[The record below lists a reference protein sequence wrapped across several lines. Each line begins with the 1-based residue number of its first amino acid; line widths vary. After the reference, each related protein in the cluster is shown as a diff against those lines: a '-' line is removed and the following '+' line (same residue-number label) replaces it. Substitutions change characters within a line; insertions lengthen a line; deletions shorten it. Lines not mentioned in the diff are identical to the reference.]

1 MGVHIRSNR
10 RRMGVTP
17 STFMSLRVYLLP
29 LGLTLLLAACSA
41 TSWNSLGITTTQ
53 ARTVTSTKIRS
64 GYENVNALKQHTSS
78 IVPVS
83 SPQGELEHHTSSIVP
98 LSSPQGEPEQHA
110 SIVPLDDH
118 PHDRNDDLVQWEAPC
133 GESTKPSHEAIR
145 VGDLVDVK
153 VLSKTSLGHWRGT
166 GRWQTAT
173 VTSIDQQG
181 QYHLADAQGHRVT
194 PALASGIR
202 RHHLRHAAKECTAKT
217 TLKKADGSERV
228 PEGVYAGDQP
238 VINSDVAIDRTKR
251 DEYGG
256 MNEELY
262 GSDPASPAEARVAE
276 LAAALKAAEEKAA
289 AAARKAAMHKKA
301 LEKAANLIASRE
313 KEALGAATGNGRN
326 LNPYTLRTKYAA
338 DQTECENC

>member
-1 MGVHIRSNR
+1 ML
-10 RRMGVTP
+10 VTP
-17 STFMSLRVYLLP
+17 SISMSPRIYLLP

-41 TSWNSLGITTTQ
+41 TSWNSLGIATQ
-53 ARTVTSTKIRS
+53 VQTPASTN
-64 GYENVNALKQHTSS
+64 ENANALKQHTSS
-78 IVPVS
+78 IVP
-83 SPQGELEHHTSSIVP
+83 
-98 LSSPQGEPEQHA
+98 LSSPQEESEQHA

-118 PHDRNDDLVQWEAPC
+118 PHDRNDDLVEWEAPC
-133 GESTKPSHEAIR
+133 GESTKPSHEEIR

-217 TLKKADGSERV
+217 TLKKADASERV
-228 PEGVYAGDQP
+228 PDGSDAGDQL
-238 VINSDVAIDRTKR
+238 VINSDVAINQSSYKR

-262 GSDPASPAEARVAE
+262 GPDSTTPAETHVAE
-276 LAAALKAAEEKAA
+276 TLAALKAAEEKAA
-289 AAARKAAMHKKA
+289 AAAHKAAMQKNAMEEKMA
-301 LEKAANLIASRE
+301 LKAANLMASRE
-313 KEALGAATGNGRN
+313 TEAPGAATGKGRN
-326 LNPYTLRTKYAA
+326 LNPYTLDRKYDA
-338 DQTECENC
+338 DQTECENCTAPGGADL

>member
-1 MGVHIRSNR
+1 
-10 RRMGVTP
+10 MGVTP
-17 STFMSLRVYLLP
+17 SISMSPRIYLLP

-41 TSWNSLGITTTQ
+41 TSWNSLGIATQ
-53 ARTVTSTKIRS
+53 VQTPASTN
-64 GYENVNALKQHTSS
+64 ENANALKQHTSS
-78 IVPVS
+78 IVP
-83 SPQGELEHHTSSIVP
+83 
-98 LSSPQGEPEQHA
+98 LSSPQEESEQHA

-118 PHDRNDDLVQWEAPC
+118 PHDRNDDLVEWEAPC
-133 GESTKPSHEAIR
+133 GESTKPSHEEIR

-238 VINSDVAIDRTKR
+238 MINSDVAIDRTKR

-262 GSDPASPAEARVAE
+262 GSDTASPAEARVAE
-276 LAAALKAAEEKAA
+276 TLAALKAAEEKAA
-289 AAARKAAMHKKA
+289 AAAHKAAMHKMA

-338 DQTECENC
+338 DQTECENCTAPGGADL

>member
-64 GYENVNALKQHTSS
+64 GYENANALKQHTSS

-83 SPQGELEHHTSSIVP
+83 SPQGE
-98 LSSPQGEPEQHA
+98 PERHA

-118 PHDRNDDLVQWEAPC
+118 PHDRNDDVVEWEAPC

-181 QYHLADAQGHRVT
+181 QYHLADTQGHRVT

-276 LAAALKAAEEKAA
+276 TLAALKAAEEKAA
-289 AAARKAAMHKKA
+289 AAA
-301 LEKAANLIASRE
+301 
-313 KEALGAATGNGRN
+313 
-326 LNPYTLRTKYAA
+326 
-338 DQTECENC
+338 